1 MTRFVVLASLATL
14 ATTSLLAPRLA
25 GAQTLTA
32 PATAPAPESAPIAAP
47 YSPNTALA
55 LSLGATAAG
64 AGMLAYGAFS
74 DGDGNARA
82 TLVDVGVLVTYL
94 GPSAGHVYTD
104 ELFTRG
110 LGVRTVGAALI
121 GASLLSS
128 LEDCGFFEDD
138 CETSALTY
146 GLMVAGAAVTTAG
159 IVDDIATAPMRAK
172 RLNREAR
179 ALSIAPQV
187 APGRAGVAVVGTF

>member
-1 MTRFVVLASLATL
+1 MTRFVVVASLATL
-14 ATTSLLAPRLA
+14 ATVSLAAPQLAA
-25 GAQTLTA
+25 AQTLTA
-32 PATAPAPESAPIAAP
+32 TAPATEAAPAAAP
-47 YSPNTALA
+47 YNPTTALA

-74 DGDGNARA
+74 DGDVNARA

-104 ELFTRG
+104 EFFTRG
-110 LGVRTVGAALI
+110 LGIRTAGAALGI

-128 LEDCGFFEDD
+128 MEDCGFFEDD

-179 ALSIAPQV
+179 AL
-187 APGRAGVAVVGTF
+187 